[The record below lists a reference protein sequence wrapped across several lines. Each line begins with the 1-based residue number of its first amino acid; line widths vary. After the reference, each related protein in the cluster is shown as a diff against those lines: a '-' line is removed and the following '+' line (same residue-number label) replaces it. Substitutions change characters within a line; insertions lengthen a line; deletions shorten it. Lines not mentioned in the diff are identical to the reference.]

1 MNIDLTG
8 WAIFVHLAA
17 ITQVIGFFFRDQIIL
32 RSLVL
37 IGSLLYIV
45 YYARIDSVPLWEA
58 MFWSAV
64 LAAVNFAML
73 IRLLSDKV
81 LIFKDE
87 EDARLFRMFHGFTPG
102 MYRKLLHQAKMVR
115 ADKITQLTKE
125 GENLDKLYFVIEGGI
140 RINKQGKE
148 FDYMPGSFVGE
159 VVFLSGGNASATVTV
174 PSGASFYEW
183 QNEKL
188 TKLFKHNPEI
198 KINFE
203 ALLNRDLAN
212 KVRFS

>member
-1 MNIDLTG
+1 M
-8 WAIFVHLAA
+8 
-17 ITQVIGFFFRDQIIL
+17 
-32 RSLVL
+32 

-45 YYARIDSVPLWEA
+45 YYFRIDDVPLWEA

-64 LAAVNFAML
+64 IAAVNCAVL

-81 LIFKDE
+81 LVFKDE
-87 EDARLFRMFHGFTPG
+87 GHARLFRMFHGFTPG
-102 MYRKLLHQAKMVR
+102 MYRKLLDQASMVR
-115 ADKITQLTKE
+115 TDQITQLTTE
-125 GENLDKLYFVIEGGI
+125 GENLDKLYFVFEGGLRI
-140 RINKQGKE
+140 RKQGKE
-148 FDYMPGSFVGE
+148 FDYMPGTFVGE

-183 QNEKL
+183 EVEKL
-188 TKLFKHNPEI
+188 RKLLKHSPEI